1 MVSNGRAVGPI
12 VAMLQQERLDAR
24 VMLQNSNEFR
34 PTVPAMSDY
43 SDRGNQMIEYS
54 SL

>member
-1 MVSNGRAVGPI
+1 MVIAV
-12 VAMLQQERLDAR
+12 LQKDGLDAR

-34 PTVPAMSDY
+34 STVSAVSD
-43 SDRGNQMIEYS
+43 DTDLGGQLTDYS

>member
-1 MVSNGRAVGPI
+1 MVSNGRAVGVVVP
-12 VAMLQQERLDAR
+12 VFEEERFDNG

-34 PTVPAMSDY
+34 SAVPPMSDD
-43 SDRGNQMIEYS
+43 SDLDGQVIEYS